1 VKLWRRKRK
10 PASWKPTMMV
20 AKGTFVYLSEAGALE
35 IEEGSQWSIHSE
47 LVKRH
52 PKNFR
57 PRFSTNPVRSDLRS

>member
-1 VKLWRRKRK
+1 MKLLRRA
-10 PASWKPTMMV
+10 PARPTMMV
-20 AKGTFVYLSEAGALE
+20 AKGRFVYLHEGGAMV

-57 PRFSTNPVRSDLRS
+57 PRFTPHPVSA